1 MGKFTYKYLGDR
13 DLRDAKILLDA
24 GSYTAS
30 GRLSQQSLEKNM
42 KHWIELQGDTS
53 HIPLLSTH
61 NIVKMYGVICD
72 LGGLTFNKYDRSFVS
87 LLKDYYFDVNYPG
100 ESCRELDKEE
110 AEDAYNFVVRINES
124 LAKQ

>member
-13 DLRDAKILLDA
+13 DLKDAKILLDA

-42 KHWIELQGDTS
+42 KHWIELQDDMA

-72 LGGLTFNKYDRSFVS
+72 LGGLVFDKHDRNFVS
-87 LLKDYYFDVNYPG
+87 LIKDYYFDMNYPG
-100 ESCRELDKEE
+100 EGCRELNKEE
-110 AEDAYNFVVRINES
+110 AKDAYDFVVKINEL
-124 LAKQ
+124 LAK